1 MRLLENWLLRLLL
14 LATLSA
20 FVGWGQLPAPNGSF
34 LGIGLVD
41 LDAEHAK
48 ELNLDAERGGAV
60 ITRVQPNAPADKAG
74 LHVGDVLFSYNSEPV
89 LGGLQ
94 LTRLVGETPPGR
106 KVTLQYWR
114 DGKMQTATL
123 VTAHRPAAESREPI
137 PRFFSSGVPVDIP
150 APVLVWRNTVLGV
163 ECETLNSQLAGFFA
177 VQHGI
182 LIRFVEKSS
191 PAETA
196 GLRAGDVIVAAGE
209 RQISNPRDLSS
220 VLQNQA
226 GPGND
231 VRISLLRDH
240 KRMSIDVGIGE

>member
-1 MRLLENWLLRLLL
+1 MFRVFI
-14 LATLSA
+14 LAALSA
-20 FVGWGQLPAPNGSF
+20 LVVCGQLPVANGSF

-48 ELNLDAERGGAV
+48 ELNLEPERGGAV
-60 ITRVQPNAPADKAG
+60 ITRVQPNTPADKAG
-74 LHVGDVLFSYNSEPV
+74 LHVGDVLLTYNGEAV

-106 KVTLQYWR
+106 KISLQYWR

-123 VTAHRPAAESREPI
+123 LTARRPAAESREPI
-137 PRFFSSGVPVDIP
+137 PRFFSSGLPVDIP
-150 APVLVWRNTVLGV
+150 APVLVWKNTVLGV
-163 ECETLNSQLAGFFA
+163 ECESLNSQLAGFFA

-196 GLRAGDVIVAAGE
+196 GLRAGDVIIAAGE
-209 RQISNPRDLSS
+209 RQISNPRDLTS
-220 VLQNQA
+220 VFQNQA
-226 GPGND
+226 GPNNE

-240 KRMSIDVGIGE
+240 KRMLIDVGVGE